1 MNRQVL
7 ASILA
12 GVALTSP
19 LAAQNQTGLNAVEK
33 AAAALAPKGWTV
45 PRTADGKPDLQGIYN
60 NGTITPFERPTALG
74 DKAFFTPTEAAE
86 YTKRVL
92 ANRNM
97 DRRDGSATEDVTRA
111 YNDLF
116 WDRGTEITRT
126 LQTSIVV
133 EPNGKM
139 PPLLPEVQKRVEAM
153 AAEIKKRCETEVCSP
168 ANSGAD
174 GRGLGEMRPATGPED
189 RPYMERCILQPTGG
203 PPMLP
208 SAYNNNFEFVQTRDY
223 FLILIEM
230 AHDFRVIPLDGRPH
244 ADSHIRELMGDSRGH
259 WEGDVLVVDTTN
271 FREDTNFRW
280 AGKNM
285 RLTERFSRV
294 APDALLYEFTV
305 SDPTTFVRPWSGA
318 YIMNAA
324 RGPIFEYACHEGNY
338 GLAGILSGARAE
350 EAKRASA
357 SH

>member
-1 MNRQVL
+1 M
-7 ASILA
+7 
-12 GVALTSP
+12 T
-19 LAAQNQTGLNAVEK
+19 LAAWAPLRAQEPSGLTAVEK
-33 AAAALAPKGWTV
+33 AAAALAPKGWKV
-45 PRTADGKPDLQGIYN
+45 PRTPDGKPDLQGIYN

-74 DKAFFTPTEAAE
+74 NKAFYTPSEAAE
-86 YTKRVL
+86 YTKRTL
-92 ANRNM
+92 ANRDM
-97 DRRDGSATEDVTRA
+97 DRRDVNAVEDVTRA

-116 WDRGTEITRT
+116 WDRGTELTRT
-126 LQTSIVV
+126 LQTSIIV
-133 EPNGKM
+133 EPDGKV
-139 PPLLPEVQKRVEAM
+139 PPLRADVQKRVEAM
-153 AAEIKKRCETEVCSP
+153 ADEIKKRCETEVCSP
-168 ANSGAD
+168 ANAGGD
-174 GRGLGEMRPATGPED
+174 GRGLGNMRPATGPED

-208 SAYNNNFEFVQTRDY
+208 SAYNNNFEFIQTPDT
-223 FLILIEM
+223 LVILIEM
-230 AHDFRVIPLDGRPH
+230 AHDFRVIPLNGMPH
-244 ADSHIRELMGDSRGH
+244 ADFHIRELMGDSRGH

-285 RLTERFSRV
+285 HLMERFSRV
-294 APDALLYEFTV
+294 APDAILYEFTV

-350 EAKRASA
+350 EAKRAA